1 MEFIDPRKPKFCLR
15 ELNSFD
21 GDGELDQHSDEFT
34 VEELRVELEDLR
46 ALVHTLLTI
55 IMEEADGVQSGNTPQ
70 IPNQPKR
77 GYSM

>member
-1 MEFIDPRKPKFCLR
+1 M
-15 ELNSFD
+15 
-21 GDGELDQHSDEFT
+21 GDGNMDQHSFEGT
-34 VEELRVELEDLR
+34 VEELRGEVEDLR

-55 IMEEADGVQSGNTPQ
+55 IMEEADGVQSGNSPQ

>member
-1 MEFIDPRKPKFCLR
+1 MG
-15 ELNSFD
+15 D
-21 GDGELDQHSDEFT
+21 GDMNQHSDEFT
-34 VEELRVELEDLR
+34 MEELRGEVEDLR

-55 IMEEADGVQSGNTPQ
+55 IMEEADGVQSGTTPQ

>member
-1 MEFIDPRKPKFCLR
+1 MTKFFLG
-15 ELNSFD
+15 ELISLD

-34 VEELRVELEDLR
+34 VEELRGELEDLR
-46 ALVHTLLTI
+46 TLVHTLLTI
-55 IMEEADGVQSGNTPQ
+55 IMEEADGVQSGNTAQ